1 MNWPKFDKLGKW
13 GLVKHL
19 KIFLH
24 IIYLFSY
31 SISEKILAWFD
42 INEKQDLVV
51 RAKHDFLFSLIFND
65 LKTLIWSLLTQ
76 RDHIKQL
83 TIRRFQIKRHFEI
96 PAFMASSPAKAENES
111 GVSPPDEDVL
121 EFDDDTL
128 RGEVSWL

>member
-42 INEKQDLVV
+42 IHEKQDLVV
-51 RAKHDFLFSLIFND
+51 RAKHDFLFLFSMILKLWFD
-65 LKTLIWSLLTQ
+65 LYWGI
-76 RDHIKQL
+76 
-83 TIRRFQIKRHFEI
+83 
-96 PAFMASSPAKAENES
+96 
-111 GVSPPDEDVL
+111 V
-121 EFDDDTL
+121 
-128 RGEVSWL
+128 